1 MPSGNALVAGN
12 VSATTRPE
20 NRSRKR
26 FCLVLVKPTH
36 YCDDGYPIRWFRSAI
51 PSNSLACI
59 YGIAQDC
66 AERGVLGDDVDIDIH
81 ALDEAN
87 TRIRPER
94 IAAMVKAAD
103 AGMVMLVGV
112 QSNQTPRALDIA
124 RPLRA
129 LGIQVAI
136 GGFHMSGVI
145 SMVNG
150 DDPALREA
158 QAMGLAVYA
167 GEAEGRLDVV
177 LADAYAG
184 TLKPLY
190 NYMNDLPGIE
200 GAPLPLLAR
209 ERVKRTGGGT
219 TSFDAGRGCPYQCS
233 FCTII
238 NVQGRKSRRRTPDDI
253 EQIVR
258 SNIAQG
264 IYRFFITDDNFARNK
279 DWEAI
284 LDRLIELRIGQK
296 LDISLIIQVDTGGH
310 KLRNFIPK
318 CALAGVKK
326 AYIGLEN
333 INPANLM
340 AAKKKQNKITEYR
353 KMLLEWQKAGILVYA
368 GYITGF
374 PYDTA
379 ESILND
385 LEVIKR
391 ELPIDV
397 LEIHYLTPLPGS
409 EDHQK
414 LFRAGTWMDPD
425 LNKYDLHHITAGHP
439 RMSKDEWE
447 YAYRESWKRYY
458 SYEHC
463 ERVMRR
469 AAALRAFGNVL
480 FVMTWFKASFELEN
494 CHPVESGLLRL
505 KSRRDRRPGM
515 PMESVWSFYPK
526 YLAEMARKTAGWAEI
541 YLRLRWIYVR
551 VKHNPKRYEYS
562 DLAIEPVTD
571 DEIET
576 HEMFHTDAAREYVKT
591 EKRIDAIIH
600 GGATVAVP
608 ARQKATSFSAR
619 SRQVLAAVHS
629 PPCGLRANTRTPS
642 PPGPPRC

>member
-1 MPSGNALVAGN
+1 MSVSPSTAA
-12 VSATTRPE
+12 R
-20 NRSRKR
+20 R

-59 YGIAQDC
+59 YSIAEDC
-66 AERGVLGDDVDIDIH
+66 AQRRVLGDDVAIDIH
-81 ALDEAN
+81 VFDEAN
-87 TRIRPER
+87 TRIVPRR
-94 IAAMVKAAD
+94 IASLIKAAD
-103 AGMVMLVGV
+103 DGMVLLVGV

-129 LGIQVAI
+129 KGIKVGI

-145 SMVNG
+145 SMIDG
-150 DDPALREA
+150 DDAALREA
-158 QAMGLAVYA
+158 QAMGLSVFA
-167 GEAEGRLDVV
+167 GEAEGRLDEV
-177 LADAYAG
+177 LCDAYADQ
-184 TLKPLY
+184 LKPLY
-190 NYMNDLPGIE
+190 NYMKDLPGID
-200 GAPLPLLAR
+200 GAPVPLLKR
-209 ERVKRTGGGT
+209 ERVKRTGGAT

-253 EQIVR
+253 EKIVR
-258 SNIAQG
+258 GNAAQG
-264 IYRFFITDDNFARNK
+264 VFRFFITDDNFARNK
-279 DWEAI
+279 DWEII
-284 LDRLIELRIGQK
+284 LDRLIYLREVEK
-296 LDISLIIQVDTGGH
+296 LNLSLIIQVDTMCH
-310 KLRNFIPK
+310 KLPNFIAK
-318 CALAGVKK
+318 CRRAGVKK
-326 AYIGLEN
+326 TYIGLEN

-353 KMLLEWQKAGILVYA
+353 KMLLEWQKAGILIYA

-385 LEVIKR
+385 LDVIKK

-414 LFRAGTWMDPD
+414 LFRAGAWMDPD
-425 LNKYDLHHITAGHP
+425 LNKYDLHHITCEHP
-439 RMSKDEWE
+439 HMSKAEWA

-480 FVMTWFKASFELEN
+480 PVMTWFKASFELEN

-505 KSRRDRRPGM
+505 KSRRDRRPTM
-515 PMESVWSFYPK
+515 PMESVWKFYPK
-526 YLAEMARKTAGWAEI
+526 YLAELASKTYGWVSI
-541 YLRLRWIYVR
+541 YLRLRIIYLR
-551 VKHNPKRYEYS
+551 IKHDPKRYEYT
-562 DLAIEPVTD
+562 DLAIVPVVD

-576 HEMFHTDAAREYVKT
+576 HEMFNTDAARAYV
-591 EKRIDAIIH
+591 ENERRIDKIIH
-600 GGATVAVP
+600 GTKAVADV
-608 ARQKATSFSAR
+608 A
-619 SRQVLAAVHS
+619 
-629 PPCGLRANTRTPS
+629 
-642 PPGPPRC
+642 

>member
-1 MPSGNALVAGN
+1 MGSPSVTA
-12 VSATTRPE
+12 
-20 NRSRKR
+20 NRR

-59 YGIAQDC
+59 YAIAEEC
-66 AERGVLGDDVDIDIH
+66 AERRVLGDDVEIELH
-81 ALDEAN
+81 VFDEAN
-87 TRIRPER
+87 TRIRPDK
-94 IAAMVKAAD
+94 IAALIKAAD
-103 AGMVMLVGV
+103 DGMVLLVGV

-124 RPLRA
+124 RALRA
-129 LGIQVAI
+129 KDIKVGI

-145 SMVNG
+145 SMIDG

-158 QAMGLAVYA
+158 QAMGLSIFA
-167 GEAEGRLDVV
+167 GEAEGRLEEV
-177 LADAYAG
+177 LCDAYAG
-184 TLKPLY
+184 KLKPLY
-190 NYMNDLPGIE
+190 NYMKDLPGLE
-200 GAPLPLLAR
+200 GAPVPLLKR
-209 ERVKRTGGGT
+209 ERLKRTGGAT

-253 EQIVR
+253 ENIVR
-258 SNIAQG
+258 TNAAQG

-279 DWEAI
+279 DWEII
-284 LDRLIELRIGQK
+284 LDRLIQLREVEKID
-296 LDISLIIQVDTGGH
+296 LSLIIQVDTMCH
-310 KLRNFIPK
+310 KLPNFISK
-318 CALAGVKK
+318 CARAGVKK
-326 AYIGLEN
+326 TYIGLEN
-333 INPANLM
+333 INPANLL

-374 PYDTA
+374 PHDTA

-385 LEVIKR
+385 LDIIKR

-439 RMSKDEWE
+439 RMSTEEWA
-447 YAYRESWKRYY
+447 YAYKESWKRYY

-469 AAALRAFGNVL
+469 AASLRAFGNVL
-480 FVMTWFKASFELEN
+480 ITMTWFKASFELEN

-505 KSRRDRRPGM
+505 KSRRDRRSTM
-515 PMESVWSFYPK
+515 PIEPVWKFYPK
-526 YLAEMARKTAGWAEI
+526 YLAELAYKTTGWVSI
-541 YLRLRWIYVR
+541 YLRLRMIYLS
-551 VKHNPKRYEYS
+551 VKHNPKRYEYT
-562 DLAIEPVTD
+562 DLAITPVVD
-571 DEIET
+571 DEVET
-576 HEMFHTDAAREYVKT
+576 HEMFNNDAARAYVAD
-591 EKRIDAIIH
+591 EKRIVKSINKGEAAAAEH
-600 GGATVAVP
+600 
-608 ARQKATSFSAR
+608 AREIEK
-619 SRQVLAAVHS
+619 AAV
-629 PPCGLRANTRTPS
+629 
-642 PPGPPRC
+642 

>member
-1 MPSGNALVAGN
+1 MPS
-12 VSATTRPE
+12 ATSTKR
-20 NRSRKR
+20 R
-26 FCLVLVKPTH
+26 FCLILVKPTH

-51 PSNSLACI
+51 PSNSLACL
-59 YGIAQDC
+59 YGIAREC
-66 AERGVLGDDVDIDIH
+66 AERNVLGDDVAIEIH
-81 ALDEAN
+81 AIDEAN
-87 TRIRPER
+87 TRIRVPQ
-94 IAAMVKAAD
+94 IAALIEAAD

-129 LGIQVAI
+129 KGIQIAI

-145 SMVNG
+145 SMVDG
-150 DDPALREA
+150 DDAALREA
-158 QAMGLAVYA
+158 QSMGLSVFA
-167 GEAEGRLDVV
+167 GEAEGRLEEV
-177 LADAYAG
+177 LCDAFSG
-184 TLKPLY
+184 RLKPLY
-190 NYMNDLPGIE
+190 NYMNDLPSID
-200 GAPLPLLAR
+200 GAPFPILER
-209 ERVKRTGGGT
+209 ERLKRTSGAT

-238 NVQGRKSRRRTPDDI
+238 NVQGRKSRRRSPDDI

-258 SNIAQG
+258 SNWAQG
-264 IYRFFITDDNFARNK
+264 VSRFFITDDNFARNK
-279 DWEAI
+279 DWESI
-284 LDRLIELRIGQK
+284 LDRLIQLREVDKID
-296 LDISLIIQVDTGGH
+296 LSLIIQVDTMCH
-310 KLRNFIPK
+310 RLVNFIPK
-318 CALAGVKK
+318 CQRAGVKK

-374 PYDTA
+374 PQDTA

-385 LEVIKR
+385 LEVIKN

-414 LFRAGTWMDPD
+414 LFRAGAWMEPD
-425 LNKYDLHHITAGHP
+425 LNQYDLHHIACGHP
-439 RMSKDEWE
+439 RMSREEWA

-463 ERVMRR
+463 ETVMRR

-480 FVMTWFKASFELEN
+480 FVLTWFKASFELEN

-505 KSRRDRRPGM
+505 KSRRDRRPTL
-515 PMESVWSFYPK
+515 PIESIWAFYPK
-526 YLAEMARKTAGWAEI
+526 YFAELIRKTTGWARI
-541 YLRLRWIYVR
+541 YLRLRMIYVR
-551 VKHNPKRYEYS
+551 IKNDPGRYEYT
-562 DLAIEPVTD
+562 DLAITPVTD
-571 DEIET
+571 GEVAT
-576 HEMFHTDAAREYVKT
+576 HEMFHNEAARAYVDN
-591 EKRIDAIIH
+591 ERRLERIRR
-600 GGATVAVP
+600 GA
-608 ARQKATSFSAR
+608 
-619 SRQVLAAVHS
+619 AA
-629 PPCGLRANTRTPS
+629 
-642 PPGPPRC
+642 

>member
-1 MPSGNALVAGN
+1 MPSGNAPVARN
-12 VSATTRPE
+12 ELAATRPE
-20 NRSRKR
+20 KRSSERSRKR

-36 YCDDGYPIRWFRSAI
+36 YCDAGYPIRWFRSAI

-66 AERGVLGDDVDIDIH
+66 ADRGVLGDDVDIEIH

-145 SMVNG
+145 SMVDG

-177 LADAYAG
+177 LTDAWAG

-296 LDISLIIQVDTGGH
+296 LDISLIIQVDTACH
-310 KLRNFIPK
+310 KLPNFIPK
-318 CALAGVKK
+318 CRLAGVKK

-340 AAKKKQNKITEYR
+340 AAKKKQNKITDYR

-374 PYDTA
+374 PHDTA

-425 LNKYDLHHITAGHP
+425 LNKYDLHHITAGNP
-439 RMSKDEWE
+439 RMSKEEWE

-515 PMESVWSFYPK
+515 PIEPVWSFYPK
-526 YLAEMARKTAGWAEI
+526 YLAEIARKTAGWAEI
-541 YLRLRWIYVR
+541 YLRLRWIYLR

-600 GGATVAVP
+600 SGATVAVP
-608 ARQKATSFSAR
+608 VRDKAP
-619 SRQVLAAVHS
+619 V
-629 PPCGLRANTRTPS
+629 
-642 PPGPPRC
+642 

>member
-1 MPSGNALVAGN
+1 MSSGQPLHGVELRSNAPTSKPPVAQ
-12 VSATTRPE
+12 RQ
-20 NRSRKR
+20 

-36 YCDDGYPIRWFRSAI
+36 YCDDGYPIRWFRSTI
-51 PSNSLACI
+51 PSNSLACLF
-59 YGIAQDC
+59 GIARECD
-66 AERGVLGDDVDIDIH
+66 ERGVLGPEVAIDIH
-81 ALDEAN
+81 AFDEAN
-87 TRIRPER
+87 TRIRPRR
-94 IAAMVKAAD
+94 IARLIEAAG

-124 RPLRA
+124 RDLRA

-145 SMVNG
+145 SMIDG
-150 DDPALREA
+150 DDPSLREA
-158 QAMGLAVYA
+158 QSMGVSVFA
-167 GEAEGRLDVV
+167 GEAEGRLDEV
-177 LADAYAG
+177 LRDAYARQ
-184 TLKPLY
+184 LKPLY
-190 NYMNDLPGIE
+190 NFMNDLPSLD
-200 GAPLPLLAR
+200 GAPFPILEHDRL
-209 ERVKRTGGGT
+209 KRTGGAV

-238 NVQGRKSRRRTPDDI
+238 NVQGRKSRRRSVDDI

-258 SNIAQG
+258 SNAIQG
-264 IYRFFITDDNFARNK
+264 VFRYFITDDNFARNK

-284 LDRLIELRIGQK
+284 LDRLIHLREVEK
-296 LDISLIIQVDTGGH
+296 FDLSLIIQVDTMCH
-310 KLRNFIPK
+310 RLPNFIAK
-318 CALAGVKK
+318 CKRAGVKK

-374 PYDTA
+374 PNDTA

-414 LFRAGTWMDPD
+414 LFRAGAWMDPD
-425 LNKYDLHHITAGHP
+425 LNKYDLHHITCQHP
-439 RMSKDEWE
+439 RMSQKEWA

-469 AAALRAFGNVL
+469 AASMRGFGSIL

-494 CHPVESGLLRL
+494 CHPVESGLFRL
-505 KSRRDRRPGM
+505 KSRRDRRPTL
-515 PMESVWSFYPK
+515 PLEPVWVFYPK
-526 YLAEMARKTAGWAEI
+526 HIAELVHKTVGWASI
-541 YLRLRWIYVR
+541 YLRLRMMYLRI
-551 VKHNPKRYEYS
+551 KHDPKRYEYT
-562 DLAIEPVTD
+562 DAAITPVTD

-576 HEMFHTDAAREYVKT
+576 HEMFKSDAARAYVDT
-591 EKRIDAIIH
+591 ERRLEKIRH
-600 GGATVAVP
+600 GE
-608 ARQKATSFSAR
+608 
-619 SRQVLAAVHS
+619 AA
-629 PPCGLRANTRTPS
+629 
-642 PPGPPRC
+642 

>member
-1 MPSGNALVAGN
+1 MASPSVA
-12 VSATTRPE
+12 AKR
-20 NRSRKR
+20 R

-59 YGIAQDC
+59 YAIAEEC
-66 AERGVLGDDVDIDIH
+66 ADRHVLGDDIEIELHVF
-81 ALDEAN
+81 DESN
-87 TRIRPER
+87 TRIRPDK
-94 IAAMVKAAD
+94 IAALIKAAGD
-103 AGMVMLVGV
+103 GMVLLVGV

-129 LGIQVAI
+129 KDIKVGI

-145 SMVNG
+145 SMIDG

-158 QAMGLAVYA
+158 QALGLSVFA
-167 GEAEGRLDVV
+167 GEAEGRLEEV
-177 LADAYAG
+177 LCDAFAG
-184 TLKPLY
+184 KLKPLY
-190 NYMNDLPGIE
+190 NYMKDLPGLN
-200 GAPLPLLAR
+200 GAPVPLLKR
-209 ERVKRTGGGT
+209 DRLRRTGGAT

-253 EQIVR
+253 ENIVR
-258 SNIAQG
+258 ANTAQG

-279 DWEAI
+279 DWELI
-284 LDRLIELRIGQK
+284 LDRLIQLREVERM
-296 LDISLIIQVDTGGH
+296 DISLIIQVDTMCH
-310 KLRNFIPK
+310 KLPNFITK
-318 CALAGVKK
+318 SQRAGVKK
-326 AYIGLEN
+326 TYIGLEN
-333 INPANLM
+333 INPANLL

-353 KMLLEWQKAGILVYA
+353 KMLLEWQKEGILVYA

-374 PYDTA
+374 PHDTA

-385 LEVIKR
+385 LDIIKR

-425 LNKYDLHHITAGHP
+425 LNKYDLHHITAEHP
-439 RMSKDEWE
+439 RMSKEEWA
-447 YAYRESWKRYY
+447 YAYNESWTRYY

-480 FVMTWFKASFELEN
+480 ITMTWFKASFELEN

-505 KSRRDRRPGM
+505 KSRLDRRSTM
-515 PMESVWSFYPK
+515 PVEPVWRFYPK
-526 YLAEMARKTAGWAEI
+526 YLAELAYKTAGWVAI
-541 YLRLRWIYVR
+541 YLRLRIIYLGI
-551 VKHNPKRYEYS
+551 KHNPKRYEYS
-562 DLAIEPVTD
+562 DLAITPVID
-571 DEIET
+571 DEVET
-576 HEMFHTDAAREYVKT
+576 HEMFNNDAARAYVAN
-591 EKRIDAIIH
+591 EKRIVKSIH
-600 GGATVAVP
+600 KGEAA
-608 ARQKATSFSAR
+608 AAEHALEIER
-619 SRQVLAAVHS
+619 AAV
-629 PPCGLRANTRTPS
+629 
-642 PPGPPRC
+642 